1 MPPNPRCSGY
11 DQMNRL
17 YFGDNLQWL
26 RNRNEFPN
34 ESVDLVYLDPPFNS
48 NADYNVLFRETSGQV
63 SQAQFHAFTDTWSW
77 ADAAETYHQFIDT
90 CPNVAV
96 VEMMEAFHSFLKN
109 SPMMAYLAMMAPRL
123 VELHRV
129 LNETGSLYLHCD
141 PTASHY
147 LKIILDEIFGARN
160 FRTEIIWKRS
170 SAHSDAAQGREQHGR
185 IHDTLFF
192 YTKSS
197 DWTWNHIF
205 SEYDES
211 YVESFYKFVEP
222 ETGRRYRLG
231 DITAPGGA
239 SPKKKNPY
247 YEFLG
252 VKRYWRY
259 SRERMQE
266 LYEQGRII
274 QSKPGAVPAYKRYL
288 DEMEGVPLQDLW
300 LDVKPIG
307 AQAQERLGYPTQKP
321 QALLERIISASS
333 NPGHVV
339 LDPFCGCGTTI
350 HAAQKLGRKWIGID
364 VTYLAINL
372 IKRRL
377 RDAFGED
384 IEFEEKGQP
393 TDLGGAKQL
402 EENDKFQCQH
412 WALSLV
418 HARPLKEG
426 EGKGADRGVDGLLF
440 IYDIGSRRDS
450 RAVSG
455 DSPEISSP
463 KLETKDAVARGR
475 TTGQASRPRSP
486 DKELQRND
494 VHREKIIVQIKGGGT
509 GAKDIRDLLGTV
521 ENQKAIGGVLITL
534 DKPTKPMRDEAASAG
549 RFESK
554 LWQKDYPKIQIVTI
568 EGLLTGAERIDAPS
582 QINPFAMAARESAAH
597 KQTEML

>member
-1 MPPNPRCSGY
+1 
-11 DQMNRL
+11 MNRL
-17 YFGDNLQWL
+17 YFGDNLKWL
-26 RNRNEFPN
+26 SDRKEFSDA
-34 ESVDLVYLDPPFNS
+34 SVDLVYLDPPFNS
-48 NADYNVLFRETSGQV
+48 NADYNVLFREPSGQV

-77 ADAAETYHQFIDT
+77 ADAAETYHQFIDN
-90 CPNVAV
+90 CPNLAV
-96 VEMMEAFHSFLKN
+96 VELMEALHSFLKH

-123 VELHRV
+123 VELQRI
-129 LNETGSLYLHCD
+129 LKSTGSLYLHCD

-147 LKIILDEIFGARN
+147 LRMLLDGIFGARN

-170 SAHSDAAQGREQHGR
+170 SAHSDAAQGRQQHGR

-192 YTKSS
+192 YTKS
-197 DWTWNHIF
+197 DEWKWNHIF
-205 SEYDES
+205 TDYNES
-211 YVESFYKFVEP
+211 YVESFYKFIESG
-222 ETGRRYRLG
+222 TGRRYRLG

-259 SRERMQE
+259 SKERMQE
-266 LYEQGRII
+266 LYKEGRIL

-333 NPGHVV
+333 NPGDVV

-350 HAAQKLGRKWIGID
+350 HAAQKLGRQWIGID

-377 RDAFGED
+377 KDAFGEE
-384 IEFEEKGQP
+384 IEFVEKGQP
-393 TDLGGAKQL
+393 NDLGGARQL
-402 EENDKFQCQH
+402 AENDKFQFQH
-412 WALSLV
+412 WALSLIG
-418 HARPLKEG
+418 ARPLKEG
-426 EGKGADRGVDGLLF
+426 AGKGADRGVDGLL
-440 IYDIGSRRDS
+440 YYYETERKDI
-450 RAVSG
+450 
-455 DSPEISSP
+455 P
-463 KLETKDAVARGR
+463 GR
-475 TTGQASRPRSP
+475 V
-486 DKELQRND
+486 KEEPLLKTEP
-494 VHREKIIVQIKGGGT
+494 VHREKIIVQVKGGGT
-509 GAKDIRDLLGTV
+509 GAKDIRDLIGTV
-521 ENQKAIGGVLITL
+521 ENQKAVGGILITL
-534 DKPTKPMRDEAASAG
+534 DKPTKPMRDEAASSG

-568 EGLLTGAERIDAPS
+568 EGLLTGTERIDPPN
-582 QINPFAMAARESAAH
+582 QINPFAMAARESAAYQ
-597 KQTEML
+597 QTEML